1 MLLIAYVFY
10 ILGGILA
17 GAGFAFWGVLL
28 GRGLCG
34 VGNAGITVLIS
45 TLIVG
50 MFTDAVTEP
59 RKFVEVARYLTDTKQ
74 TLFQSATLPF
84 GAVMSTPSTKSA
96 GPLAPP

>member
-1 MLLIAYVFY
+1 MLIIAYVFY
-10 ILGGILA
+10 ILGGVLA

-50 MFTDAVTEP
+50 MFTSSIPVASLTRE
-59 RKFVEVARYLTDTKQ
+59 EVQVKLTGSKQ
-74 TLFQSATLPF
+74 TSSRSAKSPS
-84 GAVMSTPSTKSA
+84 GAATSTQ
-96 GPLAPP
+96 